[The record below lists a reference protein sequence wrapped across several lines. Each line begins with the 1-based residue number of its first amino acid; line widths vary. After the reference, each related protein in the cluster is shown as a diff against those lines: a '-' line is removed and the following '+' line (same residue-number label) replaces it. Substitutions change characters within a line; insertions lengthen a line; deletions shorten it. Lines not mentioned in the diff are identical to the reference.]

1 MLITIIVVITI
12 DSSQAFC
19 PYYLMKGHTNKTIN
33 STPHYNDRHSR
44 ALYDSL
50 SYYNDA
56 DQTCTTNNCFMNDG
70 GNLDAHH
77 KTTVTTTNDN
87 MNDGSSSSSSTTTY
101 LSTFDI
107 MAELSNNYDGSDMCV
122 FSMQELRLPNN
133 EISAENLAKLIYL
146 GDSAGRRMHEF
157 AQSNSDNVLLAACTI
172 GRIGAKEACS
182 NAKQGVDGY
191 EYFTVGDDD
200 DDSSDNTTP
209 TYYKERFCKKSI
221 TQTQIDHPHAI
232 SIFRLN
238 SNNYETTE
246 ALLEEFRES
255 HANNI
260 EWAYNTQIG
269 ADGHLLAKIIP
280 CDQISDKFKNP
291 SNMYPNLSNDNSICD
306 YVGSN
311 GKQFA
316 QEALLEWQ
324 SLCSIWP
331 LNDDGSIPKCHGK
344 MLSAALSKFV
354 SFDMEEGNLGKFVQS
369 AVDAFFDND
378 LLHSMRLFL
387 ERAKGECI

>member
-1 MLITIIVVITI
+1 
-12 DSSQAFC
+12 
-19 PYYLMKGHTNKTIN
+19 
-33 STPHYNDRHSR
+33 
-44 ALYDSL
+44 
-50 SYYNDA
+50 
-56 DQTCTTNNCFMNDG
+56 MN
-70 GNLDAHH
+70 LH
-77 KTTVTTTNDN
+77 K
-87 MNDGSSSSSSTTTY
+87 
-101 LSTFDI
+101 
-107 MAELSNNYDGSDMCV
+107 
-122 FSMQELRLPNN
+122 
-133 EISAENLAKLIYL
+133 
-146 GDSAGRRMHEF
+146 
-157 AQSNSDNVLLAACTI
+157 SNSDNVLLAACTI
-172 GRIGAKEACS
+172 GRVGAKEACS

-200 DDSSDNTTP
+200 DSSDNTPP

-238 SNNYETTE
+238 SNNYETTK
-246 ALLEEFRES
+246 ALLEEFREL

-260 EWAYNTQIG
+260 EWANNTQIG

-344 MLSAALSKFV
+344 MLSLFPRMKIPSLMILLSKACKYLDSGLCCRLSSCSGGCRV
-354 SFDMEEGNLGKFVQS
+354 
-369 AVDAFFDND
+369 
-378 LLHSMRLFL
+378 LLQTN
-387 ERAKGECI
+387 EN

>member
-1 MLITIIVVITI
+1 M
-12 DSSQAFC
+12 
-19 PYYLMKGHTNKTIN
+19 
-33 STPHYNDRHSR
+33 
-44 ALYDSL
+44 
-50 SYYNDA
+50 
-56 DQTCTTNNCFMNDG
+56 
-70 GNLDAHH
+70 
-77 KTTVTTTNDN
+77 
-87 MNDGSSSSSSTTTY
+87 
-101 LSTFDI
+101 
-107 MAELSNNYDGSDMCV
+107 
-122 FSMQELRLPNN
+122 
-133 EISAENLAKLIYL
+133 
-146 GDSAGRRMHEF
+146 
-157 AQSNSDNVLLAACTI
+157 
-172 GRIGAKEACS
+172 
-182 NAKQGVDGY
+182 
-191 EYFTVGDDD
+191 
-200 DDSSDNTTP
+200 
-209 TYYKERFCKKSI
+209 
-221 TQTQIDHPHAI
+221 
-232 SIFRLN
+232 N

-344 MLSAALSKFV
+344 MLR
-354 SFDMEEGNLGKFVQS
+354 QS
-369 AVDAFFDND
+369 ASTWTVAFAAVFLVAVGAVVWFYRQTKTKNSSTVDKNQ
-378 LLHSMRLFL
+378 L
-387 ERAKGECI
+387 I